1 MESKAIRT
9 LIYLFSGIIVLFTL
23 LMLINYVGSWT
34 TSLSESAAR
43 EELSK
48 KTPGASDAAQQALAA
63 AKYSGGARGSM
74 IPATRED
81 LSSAAVNSDGAI
93 RLVKEKEFGGVAE
106 KPKDMMAMLSELG
119 GGDKRKPA
127 PIALKDADL
136 GKKITVEGNQVKE
149 PRLSNGA
156 MPELGR
162 SAGQEGLTLLT
173 APVDYKLFKSSETW
187 NAFEVSRKM
196 KFVSYDFDSG
206 NLLILISVSDFPSGI
221 FSIVEVEKGKKE
233 TVVKYRVNPLGMA
246 DETPKEQR
254 EAYASAMV
262 PKSKPVRLQ
271 QVP

>member
-1 MESKAIRT
+1 MDSKIIRS
-9 LIYLFSGIIVLFTL
+9 LIYFFSGIIVLFFL
-23 LMLINYVGSWT
+23 LMLINYIGSWT

-43 EELSK
+43 EEMSK
-48 KTPGASDAAQQALAA
+48 KTPGASDTAQQALAA

-74 IPATRED
+74 IPAARED
-81 LSSAAVNSDGAI
+81 LSSAAVNADGAI
-93 RLVKEKEFGGVAE
+93 MLVKEKEFGGVAE

-119 GGDKRKPA
+119 GGDKRKPS

-136 GKKITVEGNQVKE
+136 GKKIVVEGNQVKE
-149 PRLSNGA
+149 PRVSGGA

-162 SAGQEGLTLLT
+162 NPGQDGHTLLT

-187 NAFEVSRKM
+187 NAFEISRKM
-196 KFVSYDFDSG
+196 KFVGYDFSSG
-206 NLLILISVSDFPSGI
+206 NLLILVSVSDFPSGI

-246 DETPKEQR
+246 DGASKEQR
-254 EAYASAMV
+254 EAYAAALV
-262 PKSKPVRLQ
+262 PKGKPVRLQ

>member
-1 MESKAIRT
+1 MDSKVLRT
-9 LIYLFSGIIVLFTL
+9 LIYFFSGIILIFAF
-23 LMLINYVGSWT
+23 LMLLNYVGSWT
-34 TSLSESAAR
+34 GSVSEKANSADQGN
-43 EELSK
+43 
-48 KTPGASDAAQQALAA
+48 KTPGAADLAQQALAA
-63 AKYSGGARGSM
+63 AKYSGGARASM
-74 IPATRED
+74 VPAARED

-93 RLVKEKEFGGVAE
+93 MLVKEKGFGGVAE
-106 KPKDMMAMLSELG
+106 KPKDMMQLLSDLG
-119 GGDKRKPA
+119 GGNKGKPS

-136 GKKITVEGNQVKE
+136 GKKIVVAGNQVKE
-149 PRLSNGA
+149 PKLSGNA

-162 SAGQEGLTLLT
+162 NPGQEGLTLLS

-196 KFVSYDFDSG
+196 KFADYDFASG

-233 TVVKYRVNPLGMA
+233 TVVRYRVNPLGMA
-246 DETPKEQR
+246 DEAPKEQR

-262 PKSKPVRLQ
+262 PKNKPVRLQ

>member
-1 MESKAIRT
+1 MDSKIIRS
-9 LIYLFSGIIVLFTL
+9 LIYFFSGIILLFFL
-23 LMLINYVGSWT
+23 LMLVNYIGSWT

-43 EELSK
+43 EEMSR

-74 IPATRED
+74 IPAARED
-81 LSSAAVNSDGAI
+81 LSSAAVNADGAI
-93 RLVKEKEFGGVAE
+93 MLVKEKEFGGVAE
-106 KPKDMMAMLSELG
+106 KPKDMMQLLSDLG
-119 GGDKRKPA
+119 GGNKGKPS
-127 PIALKDADL
+127 PIAIKDADL
-136 GKKITVEGNQVKE
+136 GKKIVVAGNQVKE
-149 PRLSNGA
+149 PKLTNSA

-162 SAGQEGLTLLT
+162 NPGQEGLTLLS

-196 KFVSYDFDSG
+196 KFTAYDFAAG

-246 DETPKEQR
+246 DGASKEQR
-254 EAYASAMV
+254 EAYATALV
-262 PKSKPVRLQ
+262 PKNKPVRLE